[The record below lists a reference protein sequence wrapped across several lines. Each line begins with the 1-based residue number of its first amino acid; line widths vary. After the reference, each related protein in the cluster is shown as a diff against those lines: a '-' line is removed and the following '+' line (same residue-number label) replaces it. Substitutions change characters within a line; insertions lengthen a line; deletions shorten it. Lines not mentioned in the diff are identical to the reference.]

1 MIRYFGRKL
10 LTMAGTLA
18 IVSALVFFI
27 INLPPG
33 DFISNQIATLQ
44 ASGEEGSIAKAQFL
58 REQYALDKPLWQQ
71 YFIWV
76 GVMPGANGF
85 SGLLQGDFGWSFE
98 FDRPVTEVLGESI
111 WLTIIVNFAAIL
123 FIYAVALP
131 LGVIAAVYAGRWLD
145 YVIAF
150 VGYIGLATPN
160 FLLAL
165 LLLYY
170 GRIYLGLPIGG
181 LMDPVYENQPWTW
194 DKVQSVLAHLI
205 IPTIVI
211 GTSGTASM
219 IRRLRANMLDE
230 MHKPY
235 VTTAKAKGLGPT
247 QRLVRYPLR
256 AALNPFVA
264 DIGNLLPS
272 LISGSVLV
280 SAVLSLP
287 TLGPVLLDALRSQDT
302 YLAGFILLFASALT
316 LVGMLISDLL
326 LALLDPRIRFGDRAR

>member
-1 MIRYFGRKL
+1 
-10 LTMAGTLA
+10 MAGTLA

-287 TLGPVLLDALRSQDT
+287 TLGPVLLDALRS
-302 YLAGFILLFASALT
+302 
-316 LVGMLISDLL
+316 
-326 LALLDPRIRFGDRAR
+326 

>member
-1 MIRYFGRKL
+1 MIRYLGRRL

-18 IVSALVFFI
+18 IVSALVFI
-27 INLPPG
+27 IVNLPPG
-33 DFISNQIATLQ
+33 DFLSNQIATLQ
-44 ASGEEGSIAKAQFL
+44 ATGEEGSIAKAEFL
-58 REQYALDKPLWQQ
+58 RAQYALDKPLWQQ
-71 YFIWV
+71 YLIWV
-76 GVMPGANGF
+76 GVWPGANGF
-85 SGLLQGDFGWSFE
+85 SGLLQGDLGWSFE
-98 FDRPVTEVLGESI
+98 FDQPVSEILGETI
-111 WLTIIVNFAAIL
+111 GLTIVVNLAAIL

-150 VGYIGLATPN
+150 LGYIGLATPN
-160 FLLAL
+160 FMLAL
-165 LLLYY
+165 ILLYY
-170 GRIYLGLPIGG
+170 GRIYLDLPIGG
-181 LMDPVYENQPWTW
+181 LMDPAFEGEPWSW
-194 DKVQSVLAHLI
+194 AKMQSILAHLI

-211 GTSGTASM
+211 GTSGTAAM

-235 VTTAKAKGLGPT
+235 VTTAKAKGLAPT

-264 DIGNLLPS
+264 DIGNLLPG
-272 LISGSVLV
+272 LVSGSVLISV
-280 SAVLSLP
+280 VLGLP

-302 YLAGFILLFASALT
+302 FLTGFILMFVSALT

-326 LALLDPRIRFGDRAR
+326 LAVLDPRIRFGGRAR